1 MFIHKNLLLINQIII
16 INSANMKNIYSI
28 LILFLL
34 LFSISVFGQSK
45 IYAPNLRAPENMEI
59 DQVPDAML
67 DWDAVTGITL
77 DITYEAQLATNPEF
91 SDAVTFPQTDVTAQ
105 TMSSLLF
112 GGTYYWHVKAFDDG
126 NASGWSE
133 TWSFTVSWTIEMD
146 DPNDGATEF
155 TNPEISWDPLSGVSS
170 YQLQVD
176 TSYAWS
182 FDESGVTADIN
193 ASYIIDNNNMWVVG
207 ADSLVLHNDGTGWTS
222 IEAGTAEDLNDLIFI
237 DSSHGYA
244 VGNCGVVLFY
254 DGTVWTIVDV
264 GTDNNLLGVSFVDS
278 DNGVVVGDSGTVVI
292 YSGGTWE
299 IAATGDN
306 NNLWDVSMIN
316 PSNIWACGEGKIV
329 VNYDGSAWAANEV
342 GTKDHYGIVMTD
354 ENNGWTVGKSGKIFR
369 WDGAAWNKEESG
381 TTKSLFSV
389 DFEGMNGIAAGA
401 KGTML
406 TFNGRW
412 NEATA
417 LSDDDFFGAAISADG
432 GLVVGEKG
440 MILQKTGSGFD
451 SPYLMNYEIPSSMTT
466 KDLTNLFFGQLYFY
480 RARAIHDADTSK
492 WAGVKSFTVE
502 ASPELTSPS
511 NSSETDLLVEF
522 KWAVFEGITNYVFEV
537 DIDETFG
544 QPRSFSPDENILSVN
559 DFVFGQEYFWRVA
572 AQHAVEISDWS
583 EVWSFT
589 TVNMIVLSEPED
601 GAEDVIS
608 CPMFVWDE
616 VLGASGYELWVDID
630 ENFSN
635 PMVIISDVPYNQC
648 QSNLEKQTNYYWK
661 VRGLSG
667 PLLSDWSDTW
677 SFKTEGYIGIDEQF
691 NADAINIYPNPG
703 NGEFNLQVTSS
714 IAGKYTIAVT
724 TLTGKLVYDA
734 DIICKIGSNNL
745 SIVLDNVSS
754 GAYNLSLSK
763 GNQVVTKQLVI
774 K

>member
-91 SDAVTFPQTDVTAQ
+91 SDAVTFPRTDVTAQ

-155 TNPEISWDPLSGVSS
+155 TNPEITWDPLSGVSS

-176 TSYAWS
+176 TSYAWN
-182 FDESGVTADIN
+182 FDESGVTSDIN
-193 ASYIIDNNNMWVVG
+193 ATYIIDNSNMWIIG
-207 ADSLVLHNDGTGWTS
+207 EDGLVLHDDGTGWAN
-222 IEAGTAEDLNDLIFI
+222 IEAGTTEDLNDLIFI

-244 VGNCGVVLFY
+244 VGNSGVVLFY
-254 DGTVWTIVDV
+254 DGTAWTIVDV
-264 GTDNNLLGVSFVDS
+264 GTTDNLLGVSFVDS
-278 DNGVVVGDSGTVVI
+278 DNGVVVGDGGTVVI

-306 NNLWDVSMIN
+306 NNLWDVAMIN

-329 VNYDGSAWAANEV
+329 VNYDGSAWVANEV

-369 WDGAAWNKEESG
+369 WDGAAWNEEESG
-381 TTKSLFSV
+381 TTKSLFGV
-389 DFEGMNGIAAGA
+389 NFEGMNGIAAGA

-417 LSDDDFFGAAISADG
+417 LSEDDFFGAAISVDG

-440 MILQKTGSGFD
+440 MIIQKTGNGFD
-451 SPYLMNYEIPSSMTT
+451 SPYLMDYNIPSSMTT

-635 PMVIISDVPYNQC
+635 PMVFISDVPYNQC
-648 QSNLEKQTNYYWK
+648 QNNLEKKTNYYWK

-677 SFKTEGYIGIDEQF
+677 TFKTEGYIGIDEQF

-714 IAGKYTIAVT
+714 TAGKYTMTVT

-734 DIICKIGSNNL
+734 EIKCKIGSNNL
-745 SIVLDNVSS
+745 SIILDNVSS
-754 GAYNLSLSK
+754 GTYNLSLSK

>member
-91 SDAVTFPQTDVTAQ
+91 SDAVTFPRTDVTAQ

-155 TNPEISWDPLSGVSS
+155 TNPEITWDPLSGVSS

-176 TSYAWS
+176 TSYAWN
-182 FDESGVTADIN
+182 FDESGVTSDIN
-193 ASYIIDNNNMWVVG
+193 ATYIIDNSNMWIIG
-207 ADSLVLHNDGTGWTS
+207 EDGLVLHDDGTGWAN
-222 IEAGTAEDLNDLIFI
+222 IEAGTTEDLNDLIFI

-244 VGNCGVVLFY
+244 VGNSGVVLFY
-254 DGTVWTIVDV
+254 DGTAWTIVDV
-264 GTDNNLLGVSFVDS
+264 GTTDNLLGVSFVDS
-278 DNGVVVGDSGTVVI
+278 DNGVVVGDGGTVVI

-306 NNLWDVSMIN
+306 NNLWDVAMIN

-329 VNYDGSAWAANEV
+329 VNYDGSAWVANEV

-369 WDGAAWNKEESG
+369 WDGAAWNEEESG

-389 DFEGMNGIAAGA
+389 NFEGMNGIAAGA

-417 LSDDDFFGAAISADG
+417 LSEDDFFGAAISVDG

-440 MILQKTGSGFD
+440 MIIQKTGNGFD
-451 SPYLMNYEIPSSMTT
+451 SPYLMDYEIPSTMTT
-466 KDLTNLFFGQLYFY
+466 KDLSNLFFGQLYFY

-502 ASPELTSPS
+502 ASPVLTSPS

-522 KWAVFEGITNYVFEV
+522 KWAVFEGITNYFFEV
-537 DIDETFG
+537 DIDENFG
-544 QPRSFSPDENILSVN
+544 QPRSFSPDENVLLVN

-583 EVWSFT
+583 EVWSFN
-589 TVNMIVLSEPED
+589 TVNMIVLDEPEN

-608 CPMFVWDE
+608 CPMFIWGE
-616 VLGASGYELWVDID
+616 VLGASGYELWVDTD
-630 ENFSN
+630 QEFSN
-635 PMVIISDVPYNQC
+635 PTIFITDEPYNQC
-648 QSNLEKQTNYYWK
+648 QNNLEKKTNYYWK

-677 SFKTEGYIGIDEQF
+677 TFKTEGYIGIDEQF

-703 NGEFNLQVTSS
+703 NGEFNLQVISS
-714 IAGKYTIAVT
+714 TAGKYTMTVT

-734 DIICKIGSNNL
+734 EIKCKIGSNNL

-754 GAYNLSLSK
+754 GVYNLSLSK

>member
-91 SDAVTFPQTDVTAQ
+91 SDAVTFPRTDVTAQ

-112 GGTYYWHVKAFDDG
+112 GGTYYWHVRAFDDG
-126 NASGWSE
+126 NPSDWSE

-155 TNPEISWDPLSGVSS
+155 TNPVISWDPLTGVSS

-176 TSYAWS
+176 TSYAWN
-182 FDESGVTADIN
+182 FDESGVTSDIN
-193 ASYIIDNNNMWVVG
+193 ATYIIDNSNMWIIG
-207 ADSLVLHNDGTGWTS
+207 EDGLVLHDDGTGWAN
-222 IEAGTAEDLNDLIFI
+222 IEAGTTEDLNDLIFI

-244 VGNCGVVLFY
+244 VGNSGVVLFY
-254 DGTVWTIVDV
+254 DGTAWTIVDV
-264 GTDNNLLGVSFVDS
+264 GTTDNLLGVSFVDS
-278 DNGVVVGDSGTVVI
+278 DNGVVVGDGGTVVI

-306 NNLWDVSMIN
+306 NNLWDVAMIN

-329 VNYDGSAWAANEV
+329 VNYDGSAWVANEV

-369 WDGAAWNKEESG
+369 WDGAAWNEEESG

-389 DFEGMNGIAAGA
+389 NFEGMNGIAAGA

-417 LSDDDFFGAAISADG
+417 LSEDDFFGAAISADG
-432 GLVVGEKG
+432 GLVVGENG
-440 MILQKTGSGFD
+440 MIIQKTGSGFD
-451 SPYLMNYEIPSSMTT
+451 SPYLMDYNIPSSMTT

-537 DIDETFG
+537 DIDENFG
-544 QPRSFSPDENILSVN
+544 QPRSFSPDENILTVN

-583 EVWSFT
+583 EVWSFN
-589 TVNMIVLSEPED
+589 TVNMIILSEPEN

-616 VLGASGYELWVDID
+616 VLGASGYELWFDID

-635 PMVIISDVPYNQC
+635 PMVIISDVPYSQC
-648 QSNLEKQTNYYWK
+648 QNNLEKKTNYYWK

-703 NGEFNLQVTSS
+703 NGEFNLQVISS
-714 IAGKYTIAVT
+714 TAGKYTVT
-724 TLTGKLVYDA
+724 VTSLTGKLVYDA
-734 DIICKIGSNNL
+734 EIKCKIGSNNL